1 MIFLKTINNNSA
13 ERLKDNILLNTKPL
27 IPTLSDRRIG
37 LYSKISGNFINIKDV
52 NEIPTRSS
60 SICIHFY
67 GMILTCFRKRFL
79 IGLFIPEIL
88 YTIFTLVIIFF
99 LDEYFE
105 LKIIA
110 AALWS
115 FVLISN
121 INRIKSIYKQI
132 VQWLY

>member
-1 MIFLKTINNNSA
+1 VIFLKTINNNSA

-60 SICIHFY
+60 PICIHFY